1 MVTPVLHVLPLTI
14 RSPDLPNCSSAVCI
28 QELFLSA
35 KAATMPVV
43 DELFLQSTVANFF
56 FACGALNGFHHL
68 RLRRA

>member
-1 MVTPVLHVLPLTI
+1 MFTPVLHVLPLTI

-43 DELFLQSTVANFF
+43 DEVFFAEHSGIFFL
-56 FACGALNGFHHL
+56 ACGALKGSLLH